1 MSITTFLQRAADSVT
16 FADGGKQ
23 WLSRRTGIALTMT
36 GPAAP
41 AGEPGAGRAR
51 TERKARRGARPDHR
65 VRTAGSGSAEHRHP
79 ILAGYDGSNASRHA
93 LAYAA
98 GMARRLDG
106 WLVVVHV
113 SQASSAAVVPLAERM
128 RWLRSELAAAG
139 LTGLDI
145 EIVVRVGGPAREL
158 RAVAAERKPDAIV
171 IGAPERFLHRFA
183 GGSVPA
189 RLARHAECPAVIV
202 P

>member
-1 MSITTFLQRAADSVT
+1 MSVTDFLQRVRDAVT
-16 FADGGKQ
+16 FAGGGKQ
-23 WLSRRTGIALTMT
+23 GLSRRAGIALTMT

-41 AGEPGAGRAR
+41 AGEPGGRRAG
-51 TERKARRGARPDHR
+51 TERRARRGARPDHR
-65 VRTAGSGSAEHRHP
+65 VRPASSGSAEHRHP
-79 ILAGYDGSNASRHA
+79 ILTGYDGSNASRHA

-106 WLVVVHV
+106 WLVVVVHV
-113 SQASSAAVVPLAERM
+113 SRASSAASVPLAERM
-128 RWLRSELAAAG
+128 RWLRTEVADAG
-139 LTGLDI
+139 LSGLDI

-158 RAVAAERKPDAIV
+158 RAVTGERKPDAIV

-183 GGSVPA
+183 GSVPA
-189 RLARHAECPAVIV
+189 WLARHARCPAVIV